1 MGASYTAVEGIAEK
15 LSTAAVVRAAIYCR
29 LSKTGG
35 RSVERQEQ
43 DGRRIA
49 AEKGW
54 EVVAVYRDWASAS
67 PYARKA
73 REQWD
78 ALLAAVEAGKFDA
91 VIVWMEDRTARDVI
105 QAGMFVQACRKVG
118 LRRLVLPSFDYDL
131 TDEEA
136 VIRFYG
142 EVLAGQREAD
152 LISKRSKRAHLEE
165 AQDGKR
171 HSGGKRAF
179 GERGRR
185 RVQNPD
191 GTSRTVPAVSEEQA
205 EAERELI
212 REAARRILAGDSLR
226 GICLDWT
233 DAGYASPRGGRWTTQ
248 TLRRMLLSPRLAGL
262 REHHGQLYEGS
273 FPAILE
279 RETWQAVRAI
289 LTDPTRM
296 TTAVGGAARHL
307 LTGII
312 VCGVC
317 TAKLRTTRYGPHR
330 VLYYRCPSRS
340 DGGRN
345 CVARKVEDVDR
356 LILRAIFRA
365 VEKGDAGNQAAA
377 ERPAEDPT
385 RPHYEALA
393 RLTAELD
400 TLDAMVAEAELAER
414 LGRKPSPSAATLRR
428 KVTEREAERDRHQE
442 AVNRLT
448 AGRVTAS
455 IPRNLRSVWKGLS
468 LDRQRAIVAA
478 LIERIEVHP
487 QGQGKFDPDAIKVKR
502 RRLIPGRS

>member
-15 LSTAAVVRAAIYCR
+15 PSAPPLVRAAIYCR
-29 LSKTGG
+29 CSRRIG
-35 RSVERQEQ
+35 RTVGRQEE

-49 AEKGW
+49 ADKGW
-54 EVVAVYRDWASAS
+54 EVVAVYREWASAS
-67 PYARKA
+67 PYAKKGRK
-73 REQWD
+73 EWD
-78 ALLAAVEAGKFDA
+78 ALLAAVEAGQFDA
-91 VIVWMEDRTARDVI
+91 VIVWMEDRTARDVV
-105 QAGMFVQACRKVG
+105 QAGAFVQACRTVG
-118 LRRLVLPSFDYDL
+118 LKRLVLPSFDYDL

-142 EVLAGQREAD
+142 EVLGGQREAA

-165 AQDGKR
+165 AQNGKR

-179 GERGRR
+179 GERGRK
-185 RVQNPD
+185 RVEDPD
-191 GTSRTVPAVSEEQA
+191 GTWRTVPAVPEEQA
-205 EAERELI
+205 KAERELI

-226 GICLDWT
+226 GICLDWNE
-233 DAGYASPRGGRWTTQ
+233 AGHQAPRGGRWTTQ

-262 REHHGQLYEGS
+262 REHRGQLYEGR

-279 RETWQAVRAI
+279 REMWQAVRAI
-289 LTDPTRM
+289 LTDPARM

-307 LTGII
+307 LTGSIF
-312 VCGVC
+312 CGVC
-317 TAKLRTTRYGPHR
+317 EAKLRTTRYGPHR

-365 VEKGDAGNQAAA
+365 VEKREAWDQAAVD
-377 ERPAEDPT
+377 RPTEDPT

-400 TLDAMVAEAELAER
+400 ILDAMVAEAELAER
-414 LGRKPSPSAATLRR
+414 LGGKPSPSSATLRR
-428 KVTEREAERDRHQE
+428 KVTEREAERDRHRV

-455 IPRNLRSVWKGLS
+455 IPRNLPSIWKGLS

-487 QGQGKFDPDAIKVKR
+487 QGQGPFDPDAIKVKR
-502 RRLIPGRS
+502 RG

>member
-1 MGASYTAVEGIAEK
+1 MGASYTAVEGMGEK
-15 LSTAAVVRAAIYCR
+15 LSAPPAVRAAIYCR
-29 LSKTGG
+29 RSRRGG

-49 AEKGW
+49 ADKGW
-54 EVVAVYRDWASAS
+54 EVIAVFREWASAS
-67 PYARKA
+67 PYAKKSRQ
-73 REQWD
+73 EWD
-78 ALLAAVEAGKFDA
+78 TLLAKVEAGQFDA

-105 QAGMFVQACRKVG
+105 QAGVFVQACRKVG
-118 LRRLVLPSFDYDL
+118 LKRLVLPSFDYDL

-142 EVLAGQREAD
+142 EVLGGQREAA

-165 AQDGKR
+165 AQNGRR

-185 RVQNPD
+185 RVEDAD
-191 GTSRTVPAVSEEQA
+191 GTWRTVPAVSEEQA

-226 GICLDWT
+226 GICLDWNEI
-233 DAGYASPRGGRWTTQ
+233 GHASPRGARWTTQ

-262 REHHGQLYEGS
+262 REHRGQLYEGS

-289 LTDPTRM
+289 LTDPARM

-307 LTGII
+307 LTGISF
-312 VCGVC
+312 CGVC
-317 TAKLRTTRYGPHR
+317 EAKLRTTRYGPQR

-356 LILRAIFRA
+356 LVLRAIFRA
-365 VEKGDAGNQAAA
+365 VEHGGSWNQTAA
-377 ERPAEDPT
+377 ERPTEDPT

-414 LGRKPSPSAATLRR
+414 LGGKPSPSAATLRR
-428 KVTEREAERDRHQE
+428 KVTEREAERDRHQ
-442 AVNRLT
+442 ATVNSLT

-455 IPRNLRSVWKGLS
+455 IPCNLRSIWPGLS

-478 LIERIEVHP
+478 LIKRIEVHP
-487 QGQGKFDPDAIKVKR
+487 QGQGPFDPDAIKVKR
-502 RRLIPGRS
+502 RG

>member
-1 MGASYTAVEGIAEK
+1 MAMGAIYTAVEGIGAE
-15 LSTAAVVRAAIYCR
+15 LGSPPMVRAAIYCR
-29 LSKTGG
+29 RSRRGG

-54 EVVAVYRDWASAS
+54 EVVAVYREWASAS
-67 PYARKA
+67 PYAKKGRK
-73 REQWD
+73 EWD
-78 ALLAAVEAGKFDA
+78 ALLAAVEASQFDA

-105 QAGMFVQACRKVG
+105 QAGAFVQACRKVG
-118 LRRLVLPSFDYDL
+118 LKRLVLPSFDYDL
-131 TDEEA
+131 TDEAA

-142 EVLAGQREAD
+142 EVLGGQREAA

-165 AQDGKR
+165 AQNGRR

-185 RVQNPD
+185 RIEDEDGNP
-191 GTSRTVPAVSEEQA
+191 RTVPAVSEAQA

-226 GICLDWT
+226 GICLDWNE
-233 DAGYASPRGGRWTTQ
+233 AGHQSPRGERWTT
-248 TLRRMLLSPRLAGL
+248 TSLRRLLLQARLVGM
-262 REHHGQLYEGS
+262 REHNGQLYEGS
-273 FPAILE
+273 FPAIVDP
-279 RETWQAVRAI
+279 ETWQAVRAI
-289 LTDPTRM
+289 LTDPARM
-296 TTAVGGAARHL
+296 TTAVGGTPRHL

-312 VCGVC
+312 FCGVC
-317 TAKLRTTRYGPHR
+317 KAKLRTTRYGNDR
-330 VLYYRCPSRS
+330 VVYYRCPSRS

-345 CVARKVEDVDR
+345 CVARKAADVDR

-365 VEKGDAGNQAAA
+365 TEKGQAWNQAAA
-377 ERPAEDPT
+377 KRSADDPT

-414 LGRKPSPSAATLRR
+414 LGGKPSPSTATLRR
-428 KVTEREAERDRHQE
+428 KTAEREAERDRHQE
-442 AVNRLT
+442 AVNRLQHD
-448 AGRVTAS
+448 RVVGQV
-455 IPRNLRSVWKGLS
+455 PKNLRSIWKDLS
-468 LDRQRAIVAA
+468 LDRQRTIVAA
-478 LIERIEVHP
+478 LIERIDVHP
-487 QGQGKFDPDAIKVKR
+487 QGQGKDFDPDAIKVQR
-502 RRLIPGRS
+502 RG

>member
-15 LSTAAVVRAAIYCR
+15 LSAPQLVRAAIYCR
-29 LSKTGG
+29 RSRRGG
-35 RSVERQEQ
+35 RSVERQEE

-49 AEKGW
+49 ADKGW
-54 EVVAVYRDWASAS
+54 EVVAVYREWASAS
-67 PYARKA
+67 PYAKRARK
-73 REQWD
+73 EWD
-78 ALLAAVEAGKFDA
+78 ALLVAVEAGQLDA
-91 VIVWMEDRTARDVI
+91 VIVWMEDRTARDVV
-105 QAGMFVQACRKVG
+105 QAGAFVQACRKVG
-118 LRRLVLPSFDYDL
+118 LKRLVLPSFDYDL

-142 EVLAGQREAD
+142 AVLGGQREAA

-165 AQDGKR
+165 AQNGKR

-179 GERGRR
+179 GERGRK
-185 RVQNPD
+185 RVEDPD
-191 GTSRTVPAVSEEQA
+191 GTWRTIPAVPEDQA
-205 EAERELI
+205 ESERELI

-226 GICLDWT
+226 GICLDWNE
-233 DAGYASPRGGRWTTQ
+233 AGHQAPRGGRWTTQ

-262 REHHGQLYEGS
+262 REHRGQLFEGS
-273 FPAILE
+273 FPAILK

-289 LTDPTRM
+289 LTDPARM

-307 LTGII
+307 LTGCIF
-312 VCGVC
+312 CGVC
-317 TAKLRTTRYGPHR
+317 KAKLRTTRYGPHR

-365 VEKGDAGNQAAA
+365 VETGDAWNQAAGV
-377 ERPAEDPT
+377 RPTEDPT
-385 RPHYEALA
+385 QPHYEALA
-393 RLTAELD
+393 GLTAELD

-414 LGRKPSPSAATLRR
+414 LGGKPSPSLATLRH
-428 KVTEREAERDRHQE
+428 KVTEREAEREHHQV

-448 AGRVTAS
+448 AGRVAAS
-455 IPRNLRSVWKGLS
+455 MPRNLRSIWKGLS

-487 QGQGKFDPDAIKVKR
+487 QGQGPFDPDAIKVKR
-502 RRLIPGRS
+502 RG

>member
-1 MGASYTAVEGIAEK
+1 MGASYTAADGIVVEPGPP
-15 LSTAAVVRAAIYCR
+15 LVRAALYCR
-29 LSKTGG
+29 LSRRGG

-54 EVVAVYRDWASAS
+54 EVVAVYREWASAS

-73 REQWD
+73 RQEWD
-78 ALLAAVEAGKFDA
+78 ALLAAVEAGEFDA

-105 QAGMFVQACRKVG
+105 QAGAFVQACRKAG
-118 LRRLVLPSFDYDL
+118 LMRLVLPSYEYDL
-131 TDEEA
+131 TDPEHRN
-136 VIRFYG
+136 RFYG
-142 EVLAGQREAD
+142 EVVNAEREAIK
-152 LISKRSKRAHLEE
+152 ISKRSKRAHLEE
-165 AQDGKR
+165 AENGRR

-185 RVQNPD
+185 RIEDEDGNP
-191 GTSRTVPAVSEEQA
+191 RTVPIVSEAQA

-226 GICLDWT
+226 GICLDWNE
-233 DAGYASPRGGRWTTQ
+233 AGHESPRGERWTTQ
-248 TLRRMLLSPRLAGL
+248 TLRRLLLQPRLVGM
-262 REHHGQLYEGS
+262 RQHNGQLYEGS

-279 RETWQAVRAI
+279 RKTWQAVRAI
-289 LTDPTRM
+289 LTDPARM
-296 TTAVGGAARHL
+296 TTAVGGTPRHL
-307 LTGII
+307 LTGLIF
-312 VCGVC
+312 CGVC
-317 TAKLRTTRYGPHR
+317 EAKLRTTRYGPDR

-365 VEKGDAGNQAAA
+365 AEKGQAWNQAAA
-377 ERPAEDPT
+377 KRPADDPT

-414 LGRKPSPSAATLRR
+414 LGGKPSPSAATLRR
-428 KVTEREAERDRHQE
+428 KMAERDAERDRHQE
-442 AVNRLT
+442 AVNRLQHN
-448 AGRVTAS
+448 RVVGQ
-455 IPRNLRSVWKGLS
+455 IPRNLRDVWDDLS
-468 LDRQRAIVAA
+468 LDRRRAILAA
-478 LIERIEVHP
+478 TIERIKVHP
-487 QGQGKFDPDAIKVKR
+487 QGQGRDFDPDAIEMKPR
-502 RRLIPGRS
+502 GWQ

>member
-1 MGASYTAVEGIAEK
+1 MGAEQRSPPA
-15 LSTAAVVRAAIYCR
+15 VRAAIYCR
-29 LSKTGG
+29 RSRRGG
-35 RSVERQEQ
+35 RSVERQEE

-49 AEKGW
+49 ADKGW
-54 EVVAVYRDWASAS
+54 QVVAVYREWASAS
-67 PYARKA
+67 PYARKG
-73 REQWD
+73 RKEWD
-78 ALLAAVEAGKFDA
+78 ALLAAVEAGQLDA
-91 VIVWMEDRTARDVI
+91 VIVWMEDRTARDVV
-105 QAGMFVQACRKVG
+105 QAGAFVQACRKVG
-118 LRRLVLPSFDYDL
+118 LKRLVLPSLDYDL

-142 EVLAGQREAD
+142 EVLGGQREAA

-165 AQDGKR
+165 AQNGRR

-179 GERGRR
+179 GERGRK
-185 RVQNPD
+185 RVEDAD
-191 GTSRTVPAVSEEQA
+191 GTWRSAPAVSEAQA
-205 EAERELI
+205 EAERALI
-212 REAARRILAGDSLR
+212 GEAARRILAGDSLR
-226 GICLDWT
+226 GICLDWNE
-233 DAGYASPRGGRWTTQ
+233 AGHAAPRGGRWTTQ

-289 LTDPTRM
+289 LTDPARM
-296 TTAVGGAARHL
+296 TTAVGGTARHL
-307 LTGII
+307 LTGIMF
-312 VCGVC
+312 CGVC
-317 TAKLRTTRYGPHR
+317 GAKLRTTRYGPQR

-356 LILRAIFRA
+356 LILQAIFRA
-365 VEKGDAGNQAAA
+365 VEQGDAWNQAAA

-414 LGRKPSPSAATLRR
+414 LGGKPIPSATTLRR

-455 IPRNLRSVWKGLS
+455 IPRNLPTIWPGLS

-478 LIERIEVHP
+478 LLERIEVHP
-487 QGQGKFDPDAIKVKR
+487 QGQGGFNPDAIRVIR
-502 RRLIPGRS
+502 RG

>member
-1 MGASYTAVEGIAEK
+1 MGASYTAVEGIGAE
-15 LSTAAVVRAAIYCR
+15 LGSPPVVRAAIYCR
-29 LSKTGG
+29 RSRRGG
-35 RSVERQEQ
+35 RSVERREE

-49 AEKGW
+49 ADKGW
-54 EVVAVYRDWASAS
+54 EVVAVFREWASAS
-67 PYARKA
+67 PYAKKG

-78 ALLAAVEAGKFDA
+78 ALLAAVEAGELDA
-91 VIVWMEDRTARDVI
+91 VIVWMEDRTARDVV
-105 QAGMFVQACRKVG
+105 QAGAFVQACRKVG
-118 LRRLVLPSFDYDL
+118 MERLGLPSFDYDL

-142 EVLAGQREAD
+142 EVLAG
-152 LISKRSKRAHLEE
+152 
-165 AQDGKR
+165 
-171 HSGGKRAF
+171 KRAF
-179 GERGRR
+179 GERGRK
-185 RVQNPD
+185 RVADAD
-191 GTSRTVPAVSEEQA
+191 GTWRTVPAVSEEQA
-205 EAERELI
+205 EAERKLI

-226 GICLDWT
+226 GICLDWNE
-233 DAGYASPRGGRWTTQ
+233 AGHQAPRGGRWTTQ

-262 REHHGQLYEGS
+262 REHHGQLFEGS

-289 LTDPTRM
+289 LTDPARM
-296 TTAVGGAARHL
+296 TTAVGGTARHL
-307 LTGII
+307 LTGISF
-312 VCGVC
+312 CGVC
-317 TAKLRTTRYGPHR
+317 GAKLRTTRYGPQR

-356 LILRAIFRA
+356 LILRALFRA
-365 VEKGDAGNQAAA
+365 VEQGEAWDQVAA

-385 RPHYEALA
+385 RPHYEALV

-414 LGRKPSPSAATLRR
+414 LGGKPSPSSATLRR
-428 KVTEREAERDRHQE
+428 KVTEREAERDCHQE
-442 AVNRLT
+442 TVNRLA

-455 IPRNLRSVWKGLS
+455 IPRNLRSIWPGLS

-487 QGQGKFDPDAIKVKR
+487 QGQGPFDPDAIKVKR
-502 RRLIPGRS
+502 RG

>member
-1 MGASYTAVEGIAEK
+1 MGASYTAAEGIAEK
-15 LSTAAVVRAAIYCR
+15 LSAPAPARAAIYCR
-29 LSKTGG
+29 RSRRGG
-35 RSVERQEQ
+35 RSVERQEE

-49 AEKGW
+49 ADKGW
-54 EVVAVYRDWASAS
+54 EVVAVFREWASAS
-67 PYARKA
+67 SYANKG

-78 ALLAAVEAGKFDA
+78 ALLEAVEAGQLDA
-91 VIVWMEDRTARDVI
+91 VIVWMEDRTARDVV
-105 QAGMFVQACRKVG
+105 QAGAFVQACRKVG
-118 LRRLVLPSFDYDL
+118 LKRLVLPSFDYDL
-131 TDEEA
+131 TDDEA

-142 EVLAGQREAD
+142 EVLGGQREAA

-165 AQDGKR
+165 AQNGKR

-179 GERGRR
+179 GERGRT
-185 RVQNPD
+185 RVEDTD
-191 GTSRTVPAVSEEQA
+191 GTWRTVPAISEAQA
-205 EAERELI
+205 EAERALI
-212 REAARRILAGDSLR
+212 GEAARRLLSGDSLR
-226 GICLDWT
+226 GICLDWNM
-233 DAGYASPRGGRWTTQ
+233 AGHQAPRGGRWTTQ

-273 FPAILE
+273 FSAILE

-289 LTDPTRM
+289 LTDPARM
-296 TTAVGGAARHL
+296 TTAVGGTARHL
-307 LTGII
+307 LTGISF
-312 VCGVC
+312 CGVC
-317 TAKLRTTRYGPHR
+317 GAKLRTTRYGPQR

-356 LILRAIFRA
+356 LILRAIIRA
-365 VEKGDAGNQAAA
+365 VEQGDAWNQAAA
-377 ERPAEDPT
+377 ERPTEDPT

-414 LGRKPSPSAATLRR
+414 LGGKPSPSAATLRR
-428 KVTEREAERDRHQE
+428 KVTKREAERDRHQDT
-442 AVNRLT
+442 VNRLT

-455 IPRNLRSVWKGLS
+455 IPRNLRSIWPGLS

-487 QGQGKFDPDAIKVKR
+487 QGQGPFDPEAIKVKR
-502 RRLIPGRS
+502 RGCQ

>member
-1 MGASYTAVEGIAEK
+1 MGASYTAVEGIAEIER
-15 LSTAAVVRAAIYCR
+15 SAAAVVRVAIYCR
-29 LSKTGG
+29 RSRRGG

-49 AEKGW
+49 ADKGW
-54 EVVAVYRDWASAS
+54 EVVAVYREWASAS
-67 PYARKA
+67 PYAKKA
-73 REQWD
+73 RKEWD
-78 ALLAAVEAGKFDA
+78 ALLAAVEAGEFDA
-91 VIVWMEDRTARDVI
+91 VIVWMEDRTARDVV
-105 QAGMFVQACRKVG
+105 QAGAFVQACRKVG

-142 EVLAGQREAD
+142 EVLGGQREAA

-165 AQDGKR
+165 AQNGRR

-185 RVQNPD
+185 RVEDAD
-191 GTSRTVPAVSEEQA
+191 GTWRTVPAISEEQA
-205 EAERELI
+205 GAERELI

-226 GICLDWT
+226 GICLDWNE
-233 DAGYASPRGGRWTTQ
+233 AGHASPRGARWTTQ

-262 REHHGQLYEGS
+262 REYHGQLYEGS

-279 RETWQAVRAI
+279 PETWQAVRVI
-289 LTDPTRM
+289 LTDPARM

-307 LTGII
+307 LTGILF
-312 VCGVC
+312 CGVC
-317 TAKLRTTRYGPHR
+317 GAKLRTTRYGPQR

-345 CVARKVEDVDR
+345 CVARKAEDVDR
-356 LILRAIFRA
+356 LILRAVFRA
-365 VEKGDAGNQAAA
+365 IENGAGWDQEVA
-377 ERPAEDPT
+377 ERPPDDPT

-414 LGRKPSPSAATLRR
+414 MGGKPSPSAATLRR
-428 KVTEREAERDRHQE
+428 KVTEREAHRDRHQQ
-442 AVNRLT
+442 AVNRLQHD
-448 AGRVTAS
+448 RVVGQV
-455 IPRNLRSVWKGLS
+455 PRNLRDVWDDLS
-468 LDRQRAIVAA
+468 LDRRRAILAA
-478 LIERIEVHP
+478 LIEWIKVHP
-487 QGQGKFDPDAIKVKR
+487 QGQGRDFDPDAIEMKPR
-502 RRLIPGRS
+502 GWR

>member
-1 MGASYTAVEGIAEK
+1 MGASYTAVEGMGAEQG
-15 LSTAAVVRAAIYCR
+15 SPPVVRAAIYCR
-29 LSKTGG
+29 RSRRGG

-49 AEKGW
+49 ADKGW
-54 EVVAVYRDWASAS
+54 EVVAVYREWASAS
-67 PYARKA
+67 PYAKKGRK
-73 REQWD
+73 EWD
-78 ALLAAVEAGKFDA
+78 TLLAAVEAGQLDA
-91 VIVWMEDRTARDVI
+91 VIVWMEDRTARDVV
-105 QAGMFVQACRKVG
+105 QAGAFVQACRKVG
-118 LRRLVLPSFDYDL
+118 LKRLVLPSFDYDL

-142 EVLAGQREAD
+142 EVLGGQREAA

-165 AQDGKR
+165 AQNGRR

-179 GERGRR
+179 GERGRK
-185 RVQNPD
+185 RVEDAD
-191 GTSRTVPAVSEEQA
+191 GTWRSAPAVSEAQA
-205 EAERELI
+205 TAERELI
-212 REAARRILAGDSLR
+212 GEAARRILAGDSLR
-226 GICLDWT
+226 GICLDWNE
-233 DAGYASPRGGRWTTQ
+233 AGHAAPRGGRWTTQ

-262 REHHGQLYEGS
+262 REHHDKLYEGS

-279 RETWQAVRAI
+279 RGTWQAVRAI
-289 LTDPTRM
+289 LTDPARM

-312 VCGVC
+312 FCGVC
-317 TAKLRTTRYGPHR
+317 KAKLRTTRYGPQR

-365 VEKGDAGNQAAA
+365 VEKGDAWNQAAA
-377 ERPAEDPT
+377 ERPTDDPT

-414 LGRKPSPSAATLRR
+414 MGSKPSPSAATLRR

-487 QGQGKFDPDAIKVKR
+487 QGQGEFDPDAIKVKR
-502 RRLIPGRS
+502 RRLIPG

>member
-15 LSTAAVVRAAIYCR
+15 LSALPLFRAAIYCR
-29 LSKTGG
+29 RSRRGG
-35 RSVERQEQ
+35 RSVERQEK

-49 AEKGW
+49 ADKGW
-54 EVVAVYRDWASAS
+54 EVVSVYREWASAS
-67 PYARKA
+67 PYAKKA
-73 REQWD
+73 RKEWD
-78 ALLAAVEAGKFDA
+78 ALLAAVEAGQLDA
-91 VIVWMEDRTARDVI
+91 VIVWMEDRTARDVL
-105 QAGMFVQACRKVG
+105 QAGAFVQACRKVG
-118 LRRLVLPSFDYDL
+118 LKRLVLPSFDYDL
-131 TDEEA
+131 TDEAA

-142 EVLAGQREAD
+142 EVLGSQREAT

-165 AQDGKR
+165 AQNGKR

-179 GERGRR
+179 GERGRK
-185 RVQNPD
+185 RVEDPD
-191 GTSRTVPAVSEEQA
+191 GTWRTVPAVPEDQA
-205 EAERELI
+205 ESERELI

-226 GICLDWT
+226 GICLDWNE
-233 DAGYASPRGGRWTTQ
+233 AGHQAPRGGRWTTQ

-262 REHHGQLYEGS
+262 REHRGQLFEGS

-289 LTDPTRM
+289 LTDPARM

-307 LTGII
+307 LTGCIF
-312 VCGVC
+312 CGVC
-317 TAKLRTTRYGPHR
+317 KAKLRTTRYGPHR

-365 VEKGDAGNQAAA
+365 VETGDARNQVAAD
-377 ERPAEDPT
+377 RPTEDPT
-385 RPHYEALA
+385 QPHYEALA

-400 TLDAMVAEAELAER
+400 TLDAMVAEVELAER
-414 LGRKPSPSAATLRR
+414 LGGKPSPSSATLRH
-428 KVTEREAERDRHQE
+428 KVTEREAERERHQV

-448 AGRVTAS
+448 AGRVAAS
-455 IPRNLRSVWKGLS
+455 VPRNLRSIWKGLS

-487 QGQGKFDPDAIKVKR
+487 QGQGPFDPDAVKVKR
-502 RRLIPGRS
+502 RG

>member
-1 MGASYTAVEGIAEK
+1 MGASYTAVEGIAER
-15 LSTAAVVRAAIYCR
+15 LSAPPLVRAAIYCR
-29 LSKTGG
+29 RSRRGG
-35 RSVERQEQ
+35 RSVERQVE
-43 DGRRIA
+43 DGRQIA
-49 AEKGW
+49 VDKGW
-54 EVVAVYRDWASAS
+54 EVVAVYREWASAS
-67 PYARKA
+67 PYAKKA
-73 REQWD
+73 RKEWD
-78 ALLAAVEAGKFDA
+78 ALLAAVEAGQLDA
-91 VIVWMEDRTARDVI
+91 VIVWMEDRTARDVV
-105 QAGMFVQACRKVG
+105 QAGAFVQACRKVG
-118 LRRLVLPSFDYDL
+118 LKRLVLPSFDYDL

-142 EVLAGQREAD
+142 EVLGGQREAA

-165 AQDGKR
+165 AQNGKR

-179 GERGRR
+179 GERGRK
-185 RVQNPD
+185 RVEDPD
-191 GTSRTVPAVSEEQA
+191 GTWHTVPAVPEDQA
-205 EAERELI
+205 GSERELI
-212 REAARRILAGDSLR
+212 REAASRILAGDSLR
-226 GICLDWT
+226 GICLDWNE
-233 DAGYASPRGGRWTTQ
+233 AGHQAPRGGRWTTQ

-262 REHHGQLYEGS
+262 REHRGRLYEGC
-273 FPAILE
+273 FPPILE

-289 LTDPTRM
+289 LTDPARM

-312 VCGVC
+312 LCGVC
-317 TAKLRTTRYGPHR
+317 KAKLRTTRYGPHR

-365 VEKGDAGNQAAA
+365 VEKGDAWDQAAA
-377 ERPAEDPT
+377 DRPTEDPT
-385 RPHYEALA
+385 QPHYEALA

-400 TLDAMVAEAELAER
+400 TMDAMVAEAELAER
-414 LGRKPSPSAATLRR
+414 LGSKPSPSSATLRR
-428 KVTEREAERDRHQE
+428 TMTEREAERERHQVI
-442 AVNRLT
+442 VNRLT

-455 IPRNLRSVWKGLS
+455 IPRNLRSIWKGLS

-487 QGQGKFDPDAIKVKR
+487 QGQGPFDPDAIKVKR
-502 RRLIPGRS
+502 RG

>member
-1 MGASYTAVEGIAEK
+1 MGASYTAAEGIAEK
-15 LSTAAVVRAAIYCR
+15 KLSAPALARAAIYCR
-29 LSKTGG
+29 RSRRGG

-49 AEKGW
+49 ADKGW
-54 EVVAVYRDWASAS
+54 EVVAVYREWASAS
-67 PYARKA
+67 PYAKKSRK
-73 REQWD
+73 EWD
-78 ALLAAVEAGKFDA
+78 ELLTAVEAAQFDA

-105 QAGMFVQACRKVG
+105 QAGVFVQACRKVG
-118 LRRLVLPSFDYDL
+118 LKRLVLPSFDYDL
-131 TDEEA
+131 SDEEA

-142 EVLAGQREAD
+142 EVLGGQREAA

-165 AQDGKR
+165 AQNGKR

-179 GERGRR
+179 GERGRK
-185 RVQNPD
+185 RVEDPD
-191 GTSRTVPAVSEEQA
+191 GTWRTVPAVPEDQA
-205 EAERELI
+205 KSERELI

-226 GICLDWT
+226 GICPNWNE
-233 DAGYASPRGGRWTTQ
+233 AGHRAPRGGRWTTQ

-262 REHHGQLYEGS
+262 REHRGQLLEGS

-289 LTDPTRM
+289 LTDPARM
-296 TTAVGGAARHL
+296 TTAVGGTARHL
-307 LTGII
+307 LTGISF
-312 VCGVC
+312 CGVC
-317 TAKLRTTRYGPHR
+317 GAKLRTTRYGPQR

-340 DGGRN
+340 DGGRS

-356 LILRAIFRA
+356 LILGAIFWA
-365 VEKGDAGNQAAA
+365 FEQGDAWNQAAA
-377 ERPAEDPT
+377 ERPTEEDPT

-414 LGRKPSPSAATLRR
+414 LGGKPSPSAATLRR

-442 AVNRLT
+442 TVNRLT
-448 AGRVTAS
+448 AGRVTAG
-455 IPRNLRSVWKGLS
+455 IPRNLRSIWADLS
-468 LDRQRAIVAA
+468 LHRRREILAA
-478 LIERIEVHP
+478 LI
-487 QGQGKFDPDAIKVKR
+487 QWIK
-502 RRLIPGRS
+502 

>member
-15 LSTAAVVRAAIYCR
+15 LSAPPLVRAAIYCR
-29 LSKTGG
+29 RSRRGG
-35 RSVERQEQ
+35 RSVERQVE

-49 AEKGW
+49 ADKGW
-54 EVVAVYRDWASAS
+54 EVVAVYREWASAS
-67 PYARKA
+67 PYAKKA
-73 REQWD
+73 RKEWD
-78 ALLAAVEAGKFDA
+78 ALLAAVEAGQLDG
-91 VIVWMEDRTARDVI
+91 VIVWMQDRTARDVV
-105 QAGMFVQACRKVG
+105 QAGAFVQACRKVG
-118 LRRLVLPSFDYDL
+118 LKRLVLPSFDYDL
-131 TDEEA
+131 ADEEA

-142 EVLAGQREAD
+142 EVLGGQREAA

-165 AQDGKR
+165 AQNGKR

-179 GERGRR
+179 GERGRK
-185 RVQNPD
+185 RVEDPD
-191 GTSRTVPAVSEEQA
+191 GTWHTVPAVPEDQA
-205 EAERELI
+205 GSERELI
-212 REAARRILAGDSLR
+212 REAASRILAGDSLR
-226 GICLDWT
+226 GICLDWNE
-233 DAGYASPRGGRWTTQ
+233 AGHQAPRGGRWTTQ

-262 REHHGQLYEGS
+262 REHRGRLYEGC
-273 FPAILE
+273 FPPILE

-289 LTDPTRM
+289 LTDPARM

-312 VCGVC
+312 LCGVC
-317 TAKLRTTRYGPHR
+317 KAKLRTTRYGPHR

-365 VEKGDAGNQAAA
+365 VEKGDAWDQAAA
-377 ERPAEDPT
+377 DRPTEDPT
-385 RPHYEALA
+385 QPHYEALA

-400 TLDAMVAEAELAER
+400 TMDAMVAEAELAER
-414 LGRKPSPSAATLRR
+414 LGSKPSPSSATLRR
-428 KVTEREAERDRHQE
+428 TMTEREAERERHQVI
-442 AVNRLT
+442 VNRLT

-455 IPRNLRSVWKGLS
+455 IPRNLRSIWKGLS

-487 QGQGKFDPDAIKVKR
+487 QGQGPFDPDAIKVKR
-502 RRLIPGRS
+502 RG

>member
-1 MGASYTAVEGIAEK
+1 MGTSYTAVEGIGAE
-15 LSTAAVVRAAIYCR
+15 LGSPPVVRAAIYCR
-29 LSKTGG
+29 RSRRGG

-49 AEKGW
+49 ADKGW
-54 EVVAVYRDWASAS
+54 EIVAVYREWASAS
-67 PYARKA
+67 PYAKKGRK
-73 REQWD
+73 EWD
-78 ALLAAVEAGKFDA
+78 ELLAAVEAGQFDA

-105 QAGMFVQACRKVG
+105 QAGVFVQACRKVG
-118 LRRLVLPSFDYDL
+118 LKRLVLPSFDYDL

-142 EVLAGQREAD
+142 EVLGGQREAA

-165 AQDGKR
+165 AQNGRR
-171 HSGGKRAF
+171 HTGGKRAF

-185 RVQNPD
+185 RVEDPD
-191 GTSRTVPAVSEEQA
+191 GTLRTVPAVSEEQA

-226 GICLDWT
+226 GICLDWNE
-233 DAGYASPRGGRWTTQ
+233 AGHASPRGGRWTTQ

-262 REHHGQLYEGS
+262 REHQGQLYEGS

-289 LTDPTRM
+289 LTDPARM

-312 VCGVC
+312 FCGVC
-317 TAKLRTTRYGPHR
+317 GATLRTTRYGPQR

-365 VEKGDAGNQAAA
+365 VEKGGAWNEAAA
-377 ERPAEDPT
+377 DRSADDPT
-385 RPHYEALA
+385 RPHYEVLA

-414 LGRKPSPSAATLRR
+414 LGGKPSPSAATLRR
-428 KVTEREAERDRHQE
+428 KVTEREAERDRHQQ

-448 AGRVTAS
+448 AGRITAS
-455 IPRNLRSVWKGLS
+455 IPRNLRAIWKGLS

-478 LIERIEVHP
+478 TIEWIKVYP
-487 QGQGKFDPDAIKVKR
+487 QGQGRDFDPDAIKMKPR
-502 RRLIPGRS
+502 GWQ